1 MRLNL
6 MFSLVLCLGAAAC
19 ADHAGSL
26 VVAKN
31 NPEAPI
37 NDPDTSGGSGG
48 TQPTEPLNGGGSG
61 TSGGSENGGGEGSG
75 ASGGS
80 SSGGGGEGGG
90 GTSGTGGG
98 SGSGSGP
105 EGSQPVPE
113 PSTLLLVGTG
123 LAGAA
128 LLRRRKKQPTA

>member
-1 MRLNL
+1 

-61 TSGGSENGGGEGSG
+61 TSGGGENGGGEGSG

-80 SSGGGGEGGG
+80 SSGGAGGGGEGGG
-90 GTSGTGGG
+90 GTSGTGG
-98 SGSGSGP
+98 GSGP

>member
-1 MRLNL
+1 MRLIS
-6 MFSLVLCLGAAAC
+6 MFSLVLCLAAAAC

-37 NDPDTSGGSGG
+37 NGPDTGGGPI

-61 TSGGSENGGGEGSG
+61 TSGGGENGGGEGGG
-75 ASGGS
+75 AGGS
-80 SSGGGGEGGG
+80 SSGGEG
-90 GTSGTGGG
+90 GTGGG
-98 SGSGSGP
+98 GGGGGSGP

>member
-61 TSGGSENGGGEGSG
+61 TSGGGENGGGEGSG

-80 SSGGGGEGGG
+80 SSGGAGGGGEGGG
-90 GTSGTGGG
+90 GTSATGG
-98 SGSGSGP
+98 GSGP

>member
-61 TSGGSENGGGEGSG
+61 TSGGGENGGGEGSG

-80 SSGGGGEGGG
+80 SSGGAGGGGEGGG
-90 GTSGTGGG
+90 GTSGTGG
-98 SGSGSGP
+98 GSGP

>member
-1 MRLNL
+1 MRLIS
-6 MFSLVLCLGAAAC
+6 MFSLVLCLAAAAC

-37 NDPDTSGGSGG
+37 NGPDTGGGPI

-61 TSGGSENGGGEGSG
+61 TSGGGENGGGEGGG
-75 ASGGS
+75 AGGS
-80 SSGGGGEGGG
+80 SSGGEG
-90 GTSGTGGG
+90 GTGGG
-98 SGSGSGP
+98 GGGGSGP